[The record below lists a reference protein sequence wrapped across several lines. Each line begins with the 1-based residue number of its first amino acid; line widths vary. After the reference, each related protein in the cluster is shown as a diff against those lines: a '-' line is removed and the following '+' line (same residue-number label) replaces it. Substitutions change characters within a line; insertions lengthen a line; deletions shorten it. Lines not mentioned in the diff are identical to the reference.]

1 MSEKRK
7 IEKRYDAWSRWYD
20 AVDTNPLFG
29 GKAQER
35 WRREAIGLLELK
47 KGESVI
53 DLGTG
58 TGLIL
63 PWISES
69 CKGAHVVGIDISG
82 KMLLRARKKGCAD
95 LVRGDL
101 DCMPFKDSSL
111 DKAIATFTLTTAPDP
126 VAFLKDTARVLK
138 DDGILVILDTGKP
151 KKKGA
156 RAVHALISK
165 TAKLSGHTKID
176 RDPYALLGKVPE
188 MKIEKEKRY
197 YGGMVYA
204 MKIRKFI
211 SLNPIITPK

>member
-1 MSEKRK
+1 MSGEKRK
-7 IEKRYDAWSRWYD
+7 IEKRYDAWSVWYD

-35 WRREAIGLLELK
+35 WRREAIEMLDLEA
-47 KGESVI
+47 GERVI

-63 PWISES
+63 PWIDASV
-69 CKGAHVVGIDISG
+69 KGLKILGIDISG
-82 KMLLRARKKGCAD
+82 KMLLRAMKKGCAD

-126 VAFLKDTARVLK
+126 VAFLKDTARILK
-138 DDGILVILDTGKP
+138 NDGILVLLDTGKP

-188 MKIEKEKRY
+188 LRIEEEKRH

-204 MKIRKFI
+204 MRVRKCTR
-211 SLNPIITPK
+211 NR